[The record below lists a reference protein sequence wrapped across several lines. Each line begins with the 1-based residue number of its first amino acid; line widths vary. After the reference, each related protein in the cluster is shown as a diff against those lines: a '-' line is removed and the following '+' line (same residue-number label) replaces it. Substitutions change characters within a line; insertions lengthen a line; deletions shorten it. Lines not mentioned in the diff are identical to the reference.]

1 MSHSPKKLPD
11 AALELIAGRF
21 KALSEAVRL
30 KLIMVLQ
37 TGEKNVSELVRATG
51 KGQTSVSRHLQQL
64 VDAGVLA
71 RRREEPVFST
81 GLSTPQHSI
90 FATTSA
96 AAWNVSSRKRAKS
109 RLCLRSSEAGLR
121 PWGRPPVCGCQGLRP
136 GRNSICSQHV

>member
-71 RRREEPVFST
+71 RRREGTCVFYRIVD
-81 GLSTPQHSI
+81 P
-90 FATTSA
+90 ATLD
-96 AAWNVSSRKRAKS
+96 
-109 RLCLRSSEAGLR
+109 LCHH
-121 PWGRPPVCGCQGLRP
+121 VCGSLERQFAEKGKVSALFK
-136 GRNSICSQHV
+136 I